1 MKTIGLLGGM
11 SWQSTASY
19 YKIINELVQQ
29 RLGGLHSA
37 KIFLYTVDFNEI
49 SELQKQGDW
58 KTAATK
64 LSHYAKIVEKS
75 GADILLLCTNTMH
88 KVASE
93 IEKAISIPFL
103 HIADAL
109 FLSQIILK
117 K

>member
-64 LSHYAKIVEKS
+64 LSHYVKIVEKS

-88 KVASE
+88 KVASA
-93 IEKAISIPFL
+93 KVLSAPSTFL
-103 HIADAL
+103 H
-109 FLSQIILK
+109 SK
-117 K
+117 KAVDWVLNA